1 MGNKIKQYFA
11 FKNKKGLSIT
21 SMIFLMTLAMAYIV
35 GLYIISNNE
44 MKNINKIDLANDV
57 RVSVNDGKEEKGDL
71 HTLINKIDIK
81 RNDEIT
87 IKIKIPKNDDILN
100 PVISSITWNNPIV
113 AYIKGKKVFSFNED
127 AKNGEVLGTEVFK
140 IPIDEKQQGKDLKIV
155 TRILDKK
162 AITTIKSFYYINTYD
177 ADVINVR
184 KEMVN
189 IYISNYIY
197 IFGIICIL
205 FNFGGFW
212 KHNEAKREIYI
223 ALISI
228 AGALWI
234 VSSGVTATFYGVS
247 AKVKYFLEYEA
258 LYAMCYFMFVLFYDT
273 FRTVKQ
279 RRYLKLLNYTVL
291 SYIVVV
297 NILRLLKII
306 YFQEVLIIF
315 HVILLIGG
323 LLYYYISFRNY
334 KKYKEMFALYTVLV
348 GGLILFMLI
357 YNSKITPL
365 LNGIGVAT
373 LTIFV
378 LGIYMFISLINGIKV
393 SFMDKI
399 EREALLN
406 KVYEDKLTKLNNR
419 RSCEYHMKKIDTM
432 KDKVYLIYSFDINGL
447 KIVNDKYGHE
457 EGDKLI
463 VAFSD
468 ALKKV
473 FCDEN
478 NEFVGR
484 MGGDEFFVAQN
495 IVTKDVIDEKL
506 KIDELKK
513 YVNDRNEL
521 KEDKFSIEYASGWSI
536 CDKNK
541 GDKVWETYNR
551 ADKDMYDFKRKM
563 KEKKD

>member
-1 MGNKIKQYFA
+1 
-11 FKNKKGLSIT
+11 
-21 SMIFLMTLAMAYIV
+21 
-35 GLYIISNNE
+35 
-44 MKNINKIDLANDV
+44 
-57 RVSVNDGKEEKGDL
+57 
-71 HTLINKIDIK
+71 
-81 RNDEIT
+81 
-87 IKIKIPKNDDILN
+87 
-100 PVISSITWNNPIV
+100 
-113 AYIKGKKVFSFNED
+113 
-127 AKNGEVLGTEVFK
+127 
-140 IPIDEKQQGKDLKIV
+140 
-155 TRILDKK
+155 
-162 AITTIKSFYYINTYD
+162 
-177 ADVINVR
+177 
-184 KEMVN
+184 
-189 IYISNYIY
+189 
-197 IFGIICIL
+197 
-205 FNFGGFW
+205 
-212 KHNEAKREIYI
+212 
-223 ALISI
+223 
-228 AGALWI
+228 
-234 VSSGVTATFYGVS
+234 
-247 AKVKYFLEYEA
+247 
-258 LYAMCYFMFVLFYDT
+258 
-273 FRTVKQ
+273 
-279 RRYLKLLNYTVL
+279 
-291 SYIVVV
+291 
-297 NILRLLKII
+297 
-306 YFQEVLIIF
+306 
-315 HVILLIGG
+315 